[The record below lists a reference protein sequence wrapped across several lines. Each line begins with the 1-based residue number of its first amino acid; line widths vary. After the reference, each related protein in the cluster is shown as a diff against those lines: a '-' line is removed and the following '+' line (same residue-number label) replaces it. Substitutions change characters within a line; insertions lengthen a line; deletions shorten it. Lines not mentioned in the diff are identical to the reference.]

1 MNIFSKILKNG
12 FGKFGEKFYNKFTDF
27 LTNGGGYA
35 LFIIALFGIALA
47 VISHYYLLGFNLMW
61 FLFFE
66 LPLYIFCGWALW
78 KALRIYNQTLADIEQ
93 NEKERRERQ
102 SHEVH

>member
-78 KALRIYNQTLADIEQ
+78 KAYLMYKRTLDDIDNKNEQ
-93 NEKERRERQ
+93 N
-102 SHEVH
+102 

>member
-1 MNIFSKILKNG
+1 MKILNILKNG

-27 LTNGGGYA
+27 LTDGGGYA

-78 KALRIYNQTLADIEQ
+78 KAYLMYKRTLDDIE
-93 NEKERRERQ
+93 ERNRK
-102 SHEVH
+102 

>member
-1 MNIFSKILKNG
+1 MKIIKYFKNLG
-12 FGKFGEKFYNKFTDF
+12 DKFYNNFTEF
-27 LTNGGGYA
+27 LKTGGGYFILAVA
-35 LFIIALFGIALA
+35 LVAIAMA

-78 KALRIYNQTLADIEQ
+78 KALKIYKQTLSDQEKYEQ
-93 NEKERRERQ
+93 ERQ
-102 SHEVH
+102 SKNPT

>member
-1 MNIFSKILKNG
+1 MKIINSLKKLG
-12 FGKFGEKFYNKFTDF
+12 DKFYFNFNDF
-27 LTNGGGYA
+27 LKTGGGYT
-35 LFIIALFGIALA
+35 LFVIALVAIAMA
-47 VISHYYLLGFNLMW
+47 VVSHYYLLGFNLVW
-61 FLFFE
+61 FLCLE

-78 KALRIYNQTLADIEQ
+78 KALKMYNQTLADIEQ